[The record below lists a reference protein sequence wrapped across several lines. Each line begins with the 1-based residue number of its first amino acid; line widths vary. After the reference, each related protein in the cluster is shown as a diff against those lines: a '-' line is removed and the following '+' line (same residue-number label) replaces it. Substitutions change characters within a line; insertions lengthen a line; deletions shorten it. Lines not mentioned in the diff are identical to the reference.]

1 MLTTTLNCGIVNSG
15 DIMITYNEFA
25 KLFVGISNDD
35 FCIEINFCVGDK
47 EEYQNCW
54 MGKNKKDK
62 RETFWFGLKE
72 DGSEAYDYEDFTAF
86 SSAQVFNGKS
96 LKEIWS
102 DIELLSIDGCEP
114 EKIIKE
120 YLK

>member
-1 MLTTTLNCGIVNSG
+1 
-15 DIMITYNEFA
+15 
-25 KLFVGISNDD
+25 
-35 FCIEINFCVGDK
+35 
-47 EEYQNCW
+47 
-54 MGKNKKDK
+54 MGKNQKDK
-62 RETFWFGLKE
+62 RETFWFGLNE
-72 DGSEAYDYEDFTAF
+72 DSSEAYDFENFNIF

-114 EKIIKE
+114 EEIIKE